1 MAWEDMKHAA
11 RFGNGAYL
19 AEEVEKSFLGGLF
32 PRWLDDRWPQDW
44 GFWGFLYVEVR
55 SFKRDL
61 LCSSVS
67 CHFLKL
73 ACSQHLPKCM
83 PKLTWNAL
91 DAWSQGKWLK
101 FNSKG
106 QKVLSFVLNI
116 SWSLEESHISA
127 AFGCFYGCW
136 CHSHRW
142 GSPMPSQIRMV
153 SDAWLRDGVT
163 GGCPLNTV
171 GRLGIH
177 RRHMK
182 IWYSKYTYMHRHA
195 YIRT

>member
-1 MAWEDMKHAA
+1 MRGYEARSTIWE
-11 RFGNGAYL
+11 RRIFGRGGWKIVPGRYFSSL
-19 AEEVEKSFLGGLF
+19 PWWPVTPGSRILGIPLRWGEKFQG
-32 PRWLDDRWPQDW
+32 
-44 GFWGFLYVEVR
+44 
-55 SFKRDL
+55 DL

-73 ACSQHLPKCM
+73 ACSQHVPKYM

-106 QKVLSFVLNI
+106 RKVLSFVLNI

-163 GGCPLNTV
+163 GGRPLNTV

-177 RRHMK
+177 SRHMK
-182 IWYSKYTYMHRHA
+182 IGYSKYTYMHRHA